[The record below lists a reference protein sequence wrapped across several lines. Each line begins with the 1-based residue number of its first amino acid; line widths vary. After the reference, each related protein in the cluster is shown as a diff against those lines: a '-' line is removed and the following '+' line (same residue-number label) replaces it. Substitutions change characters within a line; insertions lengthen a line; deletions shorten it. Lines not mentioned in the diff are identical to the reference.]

1 MRGYMNIKDLMF
13 YGKEQLSENADAI
26 IIIKILIN
34 HVFKITKEQIVTKL
48 DEELC
53 DSDVDLFKKAVQKV
67 KNGIPVQY
75 VTNHQ
80 EFMNLNFYVDENV
93 LIPQPDT
100 EIVVEEII
108 NQFKDKNC
116 KILDLCTGS
125 GAIAISL
132 AKYIE
137 NSTIVAS
144 DISSKAIQVA
154 KLNAEKNL
162 VHKKIEFIES
172 DLFENINKKDFDV
185 IVSNPPYIK
194 SKEIDSLS
202 KEVKCEPHIA
212 LDGGEDG
219 LLFYKAIIE
228 KSHNY
233 LNKNGKLFLEIGYN
247 QKEDVKKLLSE
258 NNNFYN
264 IYSKKDLGQNDRIVV
279 AEKRD

>member
-279 AEKRD
+279 EEKRD